1 MAQSAID
8 LTPRNRDLNLC
19 SQAGARGR
27 PHVILVIGSTVPG
40 PRAMHSATWLGRR
53 LGAEMLVVAAIEY
66 APPRD
71 ELVDARVALA
81 RRAVSGTTARLARG
95 AVKADGIV
103 VTVRDGEAPA
113 TIDDLADQHEA
124 ELVAVTSSRRSWL
137 WLFAGSALGYRLI
150 RAGRRAVLVIP
161 DHRPGP
167 WARFVAWLDL
177 DRRGLSPQG
186 TS

>member
-1 MAQSAID
+1 MAQPAID
-8 LTPRNRDLNLC
+8 LTPRNRDLDLR
-19 SQAGARGR
+19 SQEGARGR

-40 PRAMHSATWLGRR
+40 ARAMHSATWLGRR

-71 ELVDARVALA
+71 ELVEARMALA
-81 RRAVSGTTARLARG
+81 RRVVSATTGRLARG
-95 AVKADGIV
+95 AVKAEGIV
-103 VTVRDGEAPA
+103 VAVRDGAAPA

-137 WLFAGSALGYRLI
+137 WLFGGSALGHRLV

-167 WARFVAWLDL
+167 CARFVAWLDL
-177 DRRGLSPQG
+177 GRRGLSPQR